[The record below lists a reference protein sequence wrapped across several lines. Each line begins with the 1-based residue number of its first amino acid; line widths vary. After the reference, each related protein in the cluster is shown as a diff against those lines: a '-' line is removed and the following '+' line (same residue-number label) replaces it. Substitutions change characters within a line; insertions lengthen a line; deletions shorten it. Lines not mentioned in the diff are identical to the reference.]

1 MKYGYARVSSTDQNL
16 QRQLEQLKKENCN
29 KIFKEKVSGKNIQD
43 REQLKK
49 LLNTVDHGDIVVISS
64 LDRLSRNYEDIKHL
78 YNEIVNVKQCNLL
91 VLDMP
96 CLSAN
101 NDSLISKFMN
111 ELILNVLAFVSEN
124 EREKIRERQKQGI
137 ETAKKKGVKFGRPTS
152 ITESVFLF
160 HFDRIESGDIGV
172 NALCKELKISKP
184 TFYNLKQKYIVESD
198 INVPELI
205 KKHRNSML

>member
-1 MKYGYARVSSTDQNL
+1 MIYGYARVSSTDQNL
-16 QRQLEQLKKENCN
+16 QRQLEQFKKEKCN

-43 REQLKK
+43 RKELQK
-49 LLNTVDHGDIVVISS
+49 LLNVLKSGDTVVISS
-64 LDRLSRNYEDIKHL
+64 LDRLSRNYNDIKHL
-78 YNEIVNVKQCNLL
+78 YNEITNVKHCNLI

-137 ETAKKKGVKFGRPTS
+137 ALARFKGKYKGRVKCMTAKTFLAQYERVQNGVSVAQVCRDLEICKQTYYNYVKMYVKKK
-152 ITESVFLF
+152 
-160 HFDRIESGDIGV
+160 
-172 NALCKELKISKP
+172 
-184 TFYNLKQKYIVESD
+184 
-198 INVPELI
+198 
-205 KKHRNSML
+205 

>member
-1 MKYGYARVSSTDQNL
+1 MIYGYARVSSTDQNL

-49 LLNTVDHGDIVVISS
+49 LLNTVTTGDTVVISS
-64 LDRLSRNYEDIKHL
+64 LDRLSRNYNDIKHL
-78 YNEIVNVKQCNLL
+78 YNEIVKVKQCKLV

-96 CLSAN
+96 ILN
-101 NDSLISKFMN
+101 NSNDTLLNNFMN

-124 EREKIRERQKQGI
+124 ERQKIRERQKQGI
-137 ETAKKKGVKFGRPTS
+137 EIARANGKYKGRAYCMTPAT
-152 ITESVFLF
+152 FL
-160 HFDRIESGDIGV
+160 RQYERVQNGLIRV
-172 NALCKELKISKP
+172 APLCRELGISKQ
-184 TFYNLKQKYIVESD
+184 TYYNYVKMYVSD

-205 KKHRNSML
+205 KNRKVDD

>member
-1 MKYGYARVSSTDQNL
+1 MIYGYARVSSTDQNL
-16 QRQLEQLKKENCN
+16 SRQLEQLKKEKCN

-43 REQLKK
+43 RKELQK
-49 LLNTVDHGDIVVISS
+49 LLNGLKSGDTVVISS
-64 LDRLSRNYEDIKHL
+64 LDRLSRNYNDIKQL
-78 YNEIVNVKQCNLL
+78 YNEITNVKHCNLI

-137 ETAKKKGVKFGRPTS
+137 AIARAKGKYKGRVRCMTANTFLTQYEKVQAGIV
-152 ITESVFLF
+152 SV
-160 HFDRIESGDIGV
+160 
-172 NALCKELKISKP
+172 AQLCRDLEISKQ
-184 TFYNLKQKYIVESD
+184 TYYNYVKMYVSD

-205 KKHRNSML
+205 KNRKGVNS

>member
-1 MKYGYARVSSTDQNL
+1 MIYGYARVSSTDQNL
-16 QRQLEQLKKENCN
+16 QWQLEQLKKENCN

-43 REQLKK
+43 RKELQK
-49 LLNTVDHGDIVVISS
+49 LLNVLKSGDTVVISS
-64 LDRLSRNYEDIKHL
+64 LDRLSRNYNDIKHL
-78 YNEIVNVKQCNLL
+78 YNEITNVKHCNLI

-137 ETAKKKGVKFGRPTS
+137 ALARAKGKYKGRVKCMTAKTFFCS
-152 ITESVFLF
+152 IWAS
-160 HFDRIESGDIGV
+160 
-172 NALCKELKISKP
+172 SKWCRCR
-184 TFYNLKQKYIVESD
+184 S
-198 INVPELI
+198 
-205 KKHRNSML
+205 SMYRFRDM

>member
-1 MKYGYARVSSTDQNL
+1 MIYGYARVSTTDQNL
-16 QRQLEQLKKENCN
+16 SRQLEQLKKENCN

-43 REQLKK
+43 RTEIQK
-49 LLNTVDHGDIVVISS
+49 LLNTVTTGDTVVISS

-124 EREKIRERQKQGI
+124 EREKIRERQKQGM
-137 ETAKKKGVKFGRPTS
+137 EVARAKNPYTTS
-152 ITESVFLF
+152 LKLTESEFLY
-160 HFDRIESGDIGV
+160 HYERVTAGEISV
-172 NALCKELKISKP
+172 AQLCKDLNIKSRK
-184 TFYNLKQKYIVESD
+184 TFYNLKKRYISEFD

-205 KKHRNSML
+205 KNRKSTK

>member
-1 MKYGYARVSSTDQNL
+1 MIYGYARVSSTDQNL
-16 QRQLEQLKKENCN
+16 QRQLEQFKKENCN
-29 KIFKEKVSGKNIQD
+29 KIFKKKVSGKNISD
-43 REQLKK
+43 RKELQK
-49 LLNTVDHGDIVVISS
+49 LLNVLKSGDTVIINS
-64 LDRLSRNYEDIKHL
+64 LDRLSRNYTDIKYL
-78 YNEIVNVKQCNLL
+78 YNEITNVKHCNLI

-137 ETAKKKGVKFGRPTS
+137 ALARVKGKYKGRVKCMTAKTFLAQYERVQNGV
-152 ITESVFLF
+152 SVAQVCRDLE
-160 HFDRIESGDIGV
+160 I
-172 NALCKELKISKP
+172 CKQ
-184 TFYNLKQKYIVESD
+184 TYYNYVKMYISD

-205 KKHRNSML
+205 KNRKGVNS

>member
-1 MKYGYARVSSTDQNL
+1 MIYGYARVSSTDQNL

-43 REQLKK
+43 RKELQK
-49 LLNTVDHGDIVVISS
+49 LLNVLKSGDTVVISS
-64 LDRLSRNYEDIKHL
+64 LDRLSRNYNDIKHL
-78 YNEIVNVKQCNLL
+78 YNEITNVKHCNLI

-96 CLSAN
+96 CLSSN

-137 ETAKKKGVKFGRPTS
+137 ALARVKGKYKGRVKCMTAKTFLAQYERVQNGV
-152 ITESVFLF
+152 SVAQVCRDLE
-160 HFDRIESGDIGV
+160 I
-172 NALCKELKISKP
+172 CKQ
-184 TFYNLKQKYIVESD
+184 TYYNYVKMYVSD

-205 KKHRNSML
+205 KNRKGANN

>member
-1 MKYGYARVSSTDQNL
+1 MIYGYARVSSTDQNL
-16 QRQLEQLKKENCN
+16 SRQLEQLKKENCN

-43 REQLKK
+43 REQLQK
-49 LLNTVDHGDIVVISS
+49 LLNVLKSGDTVVISS

-101 NDSLISKFMN
+101 NNSLISKFMN

-137 ETAKKKGVKFGRPTS
+137 AIARANGKYKGRAYCMTPATFLTQYERVQNGS
-152 ITESVFLF
+152 IRV
-160 HFDRIESGDIGV
+160 
-172 NALCKELKISKP
+172 APLCRELGISKQ
-184 TFYNLKQKYIVESD
+184 TYYNYVKMYVSD
-198 INVPELI
+198 VNVPELI
-205 KKHRNSML
+205 KNRKGVNN